1 MESVQR
7 TVYPLDISGQ
17 TAKLEEICG
26 RLKLSKADALRAAL
40 DHYYEY
46 VKGMKIIEIR
56 EISEKLAEKEIL
68 AFLRSHKGAFTSE
81 IADSLRLD
89 IVLVDSILHKLA
101 EKGRVA

>member
-1 MESVQR
+1 METMQR
-7 TVYPLDISGQ
+7 IVYPFDLSAQSG
-17 TAKLEEICG
+17 KLEEICG
-26 RLKLSKADALRAAL
+26 RLKLSKAEALRQAL

-56 EISEKLAEKEIL
+56 EISEKQAEKEIL
-68 AFLRSHKGAFTSE
+68 AFLKSHKGAFTSE

-101 EKGRVA
+101 EKGRVS